1 MSIYSELEGLYVER
15 GELEAQLRKLDA
27 EGKTYGVDEEYTRLD
42 DELYIVNKAITELE
56 WKEYISNGGC
66 GVEGE
71 EEIVERRSKRRKAYA
86 ELRERYLMEVW
97 KGEYNEISDTL
108 DCYEESVVHYG
119 EGVDVGFV
127 FLIDELEN
135 YGMKDIIDNIW
146 KIVLEDM
153 EERE

>member
-15 GELEAQLRKLDA
+15 GELEAQLRKLDD
-27 EGKTYGVDEEYTRLD
+27 EGKTYSNDEEYTKLD
-42 DELYIVNKAITELE
+42 DELYIVNKAIDELE

-71 EEIVERRSKRRKAYA
+71 EVIVERRSKRRKAYA

-97 KGEYNEISDTL
+97 KGEMNEISDTL

-119 EGVDVGFV
+119 EGVDHGFI
-127 FLIDELEN
+127 FLIDELEI
-135 YGMKDIIDNIW
+135 YREYKLIEAIMR
-146 KIVLEDM
+146 IVKQ
-153 EERE
+153 

>member
-15 GELEAQLRKLDA
+15 GELEAQLRKLDD
-27 EGKTYGVDEEYTRLD
+27 EGKTYSNDEEYTRLD
-42 DELYIVNKAITELE
+42 DELYIVNKAIDELE

-71 EEIVERRSKRRKAYA
+71 EEVIECRSRRRKEYA

-97 KGEYNEISDTL
+97 KGEMNEISDTL

-119 EGVDVGFV
+119 EGVDMGFV
-127 FLIDELEN
+127 FLIDELEI
-135 YGMKDIIDNIW
+135 YGEYKLIEAIMR
-146 KIVLEDM
+146 IVKQ
-153 EERE
+153 